1 MEIFHLIVQ
10 GDATRVKKLLE
21 TSGEEK
27 DVETILSSRGTF
39 AQTPLLR
46 AADLGETAMVELFL
60 AYKAD
65 INARDEQKNTAL
77 ILAARKGHLD
87 VVLCLIKNGADINA
101 CNKLR
106 FSALIVAAAEGH
118 LDVVLCLV
126 KYGADIEAKEDQFG
140 STALNW
146 AAWKLHVGV
155 VKALL
160 KAGAVTDA
168 PNLWGSTALELAIT
182 QNIESAHGLEIAE
195 ELLKAGSDVSICQ
208 RKCLSSSKWI
218 QGHFSM
224 AILLLQYGGTL
235 NKKQFDFVEETM
247 GPEKMNQLVCASVGG
262 QKKRKQENSP
272 SVDKV
277 NNSHFLF
284 CLYLTT

>member
-1 MEIFHLIVQ
+1 MNIFHLIVQ
-10 GDATRVKKLLE
+10 GDAARVKKLLE
-21 TSGEEK
+21 KSGEEK

-39 AQTPLLR
+39 EQTPLLR
-46 AADLGETAMVELFL
+46 AAVLGETAMVELFL
-60 AYKAD
+60 SYKVD
-65 INARDEQKNTAL
+65 INAHDEWKNTAL

-101 CNKLR
+101 CNQLR

-126 KYGADIEAKEDQFG
+126 KYGADIEAKEDQFR

-155 VKALL
+155 VKGLVE
-160 KAGAVTDA
+160 AGAVIDA
-168 PNLWGSTALELAIT
+168 PNRWGSTALELTIT
-182 QNIESAHGLEIAE
+182 LNNESAQGLEIAE

-208 RKCLSSSKWI
+208 RECLSSSKWI
-218 QGHFSM
+218 QDHFST
-224 AILLLQYGGTL
+224 AILLLQYGGTA
-235 NKKQFDFVEETM
+235 NKKLFNLIGETM
-247 GPEKMNQLVCASVGG
+247 GPEKMKQLCSASVDG

-277 NNSHFLF
+277 NNSNPFSFPFL
-284 CLYLTT
+284 